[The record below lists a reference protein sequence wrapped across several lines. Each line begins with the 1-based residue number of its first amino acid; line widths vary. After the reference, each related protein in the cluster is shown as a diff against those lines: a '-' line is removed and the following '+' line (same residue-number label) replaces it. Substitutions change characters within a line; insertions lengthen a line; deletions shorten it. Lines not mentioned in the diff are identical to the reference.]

1 MNLDFIL
8 IVVGYLAIVLF
19 LHYTIKMTNDKSE
32 THPPTKRILKKVS
45 SFHSDD
51 NTSSSSSSSESSD
64 SSYTRNNDVISEDD
78 DFMKYLNIEDRNK
91 NESVKKAIETQKVD
105 AAFDDNLYNKYS
117 ADLFKEQQIGAEL
130 DKYFENNADIRYSF
144 DPVPTNDMSMNQS
157 ATHNKEEQSTNELL
171 YGNET
176 PLNRENDNDGISAFD
191 EFGNSSFSSQFAS
204 L

>member
-19 LHYTIKMTNDKSE
+19 LHYTIKMSSDKSDKQ
-32 THPPTKRILKKVS
+32 PRRILKKVS
-45 SFHSDD
+45 SFHNDD
-51 NTSSSSSSSESSD
+51 NTSDTSSETSSSNSSITSD
-64 SSYTRNNDVISEDD
+64 RRNDIISEDD

-91 NESVKKAIETQKVD
+91 NESVKKAIESQKVD
-105 AAFDDNLYNKYS
+105 AAFDDNLFNKYS
-117 ADLFKEQQIGAEL
+117 ADLFKEQHIGAEL

-144 DPVPTNDMSMNQS
+144 DPVPTNDINQS
-157 ATHNKEEQSTNELL
+157 ASHNKQEQSTNELL

-176 PLNRENDNDGISAFD
+176 PLNKENDNDGISAFD
-191 EFGNSSFSSQFAS
+191 EFGNSNFSSQFAS